1 MKKNIAILLLLL
13 STTLTLAQKKEKIK
27 GSKTVTIEQ
36 REIENFSSIEVEDNI
51 EVYIERGEKTE
62 LKIEADENLHDIIS
76 IDLKDN
82 KLRLY
87 TTKEAYRYKKLLV
100 KITYSKDLN
109 SVTSKNDVTINAI
122 QEVLLD
128 SITFKSFDDSQL
140 FLNVNSKNFLLQSN
154 DDSKVELNL
163 KSENSK
169 IELSKDASLKSL
181 IVTQNL
187 ACDLYQKA
195 SAKIEG
201 SATTAAFRLDSNT
214 NLASNKLTVKTMDL
228 LAEGYS
234 SCSVNAETSIVI
246 DASDNSEIQLFGEPK
261 IEMKKFTDEAK
272 LLKKVK

>member
-1 MKKNIAILLLLL
+1 MKKHIAILLLLL

-214 NLASNKLTVKTMDL
+214 NLTSNKLTVKTMDL

>member
-1 MKKNIAILLLLL
+1 MKKHIAILLLLL

>member
-1 MKKNIAILLLLL
+1 MKKHIAILLLLL
-13 STTLTLAQKKEKIK
+13 STALTLAQKKEKIK

-169 IELSKDASLKSL
+169 IELSKDATLKSL

-214 NLASNKLTVKTMDL
+214 NLTSNKLTVKTMDL

>member
-1 MKKNIAILLLLL
+1 MKKHIAILLLLL

-128 SITFKSFDDSQL
+128 SITFKSFDDSQM

-214 NLASNKLTVKTMDL
+214 NLTSNKLTVKTMDL

>member
-1 MKKNIAILLLLL
+1 MKKHIAILLLLL

-27 GSKTVTIEQ
+27 GSKTVTTEQ

-214 NLASNKLTVKTMDL
+214 NLTSNKLTVKTMDL